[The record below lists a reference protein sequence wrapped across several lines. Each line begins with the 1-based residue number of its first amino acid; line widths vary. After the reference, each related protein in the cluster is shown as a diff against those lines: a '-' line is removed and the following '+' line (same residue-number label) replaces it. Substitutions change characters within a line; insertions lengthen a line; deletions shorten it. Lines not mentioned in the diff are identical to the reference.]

1 MGFRK
6 SAAERRE
13 ATAKAARNITTIF
26 WAGSGS
32 ETSLLDAEAEIRALK
47 LTPDQ
52 LHDLRAGLPLGSGG
66 VTGAK
71 VARIDRVLKRLEK
84 SA

>member
-6 SAAERRE
+6 SATERRE
-13 ATAKAARNITTIF
+13 ATAKAARDITTIF

-52 LHDLRAGLPLGSGG
+52 LRSRSAPGASRAQRSPASI
-66 VTGAK
+66 AF
-71 VARIDRVLKRLEK
+71 
-84 SA
+84 